1 MEQEIY
7 TIQSNIEFILYYLQR
22 IVTIT
27 NNITHIQI
35 TKENVD
41 EKLYGDVIDNINNI
55 INLYKQIDIKQL
67 REILK

>member
-55 INLYKQIDIKQL
+55 INLYKQIDIGILQ
-67 REILK
+67 EIIN